1 MSRASGHGQQVY
13 FPSGRKHGGLEFDHK
28 TPGGLHAGGAGPPMP
43 GEVSCEHIEQRI
55 PLGRLQ
61 SAIRRRIDVAGVQRP
76 NQPFVFLYDNTQK
89 EV

>member
-13 FPSGRKHGGLEFDHK
+13 FPSGRHHGGLEFDQK
-28 TPGGLHAGGAGPPMP
+28 MPGGLHAGAGPPLP
-43 GEVSCEHIEQRI
+43 GEVSGKNIEQRI

-61 SAIRRRIDVAGVQRP
+61 PTISRRIGVAGVKRP
-76 NQPFVFLYDNTQK
+76 NQLLVFLYDNTQK